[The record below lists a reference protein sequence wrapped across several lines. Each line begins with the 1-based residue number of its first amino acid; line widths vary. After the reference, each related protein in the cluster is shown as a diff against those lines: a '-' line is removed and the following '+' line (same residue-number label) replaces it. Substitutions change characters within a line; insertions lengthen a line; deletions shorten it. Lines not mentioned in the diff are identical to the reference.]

1 MRAVLVERYG
11 DPSVLVVK
19 HDFPK
24 PERARGELLVRI
36 HATSVNPV
44 DTKIR
49 RGLLKWTGGVI
60 PKVLG
65 GDVAGVVEESD
76 PGSRFKPGDKVWGL
90 VAGYRWS
97 VKWGTYAD
105 YVTAPEAHFAPMPDN
120 LSFEEAA
127 ALPLVALTAWQ
138 ALGTVRLE
146 PGQGRVLVHAGSGGV
161 GSMAMQIAKA
171 RGLHVTTTCSAQ
183 NIDLVKEVGCP
194 C

>member
-11 DPSVLVVK
+11 DPSVLVLK
-19 HDFPK
+19 QDYPK
-24 PERARGELLVRI
+24 PARGPSELLVRV
-36 HATSVNPV
+36 HATSVN

-49 RGLLKWTGGVI
+49 KGYLKWAGGVV

-76 PGSRFKPGDKVWGL
+76 PGSRFQPGDKMWGL

-97 VKWGTYAD
+97 VKSGAYAD
-105 YVTAPEAHFAPMPDN
+105 YVSAPEAHFAPMPES

-146 PGQGRVLVHAGSGGV
+146 AGQGRVLVHAGSGGV
-161 GSMAMQIAKA
+161 GSMAVQLAKA
-171 RGLHVTTTCSAQ
+171 RGLQVTTTCSSR
-183 NIDLVKEVGCP
+183 NVNLVKEVSRGLG
-194 C
+194 